1 MSKEQF
7 RMKSIIIKICER
19 GLAIIAY
26 IFPFVE
32 ISSTLALKV
41 FLTAD
46 SQFLRFFYFTY
57 ISPVTDFYRAN
68 IYLCFAIMLG
78 TFIICAKGKI
88 PFTNGKR
95 KIPLTLYLRVNIIQA
110 ILINVVSACISA
122 LYSDIPLA
130 VQESSIGLIIATGL
144 YFWVLMLILSSII
157 VIIFGRYPKIPIISE
172 AARLQVQRY

>member
-1 MSKEQF
+1 
-7 RMKSIIIKICER
+7 MKSIIIKICER

-57 ISPVTDFYRAN
+57 ISPVTDFYRTN

-78 TFIICAKGKI
+78 TFIVCAKGKV

-95 KIPLTLYLRVNIIQA
+95 KVPLTLYLRVNIIQA
-110 ILINVVSACISA
+110 ILINVVSTCIGV

-130 VQESSIGLIIATGL
+130 IQESSIGLSIATGL
-144 YFWVLMLILSSII
+144 YFWVLMLITSSII
-157 VIIFGRYPKIPIISE
+157 VIIFGRYPKIPVISE
-172 AARLQVQRY
+172 AARLQVQRHD